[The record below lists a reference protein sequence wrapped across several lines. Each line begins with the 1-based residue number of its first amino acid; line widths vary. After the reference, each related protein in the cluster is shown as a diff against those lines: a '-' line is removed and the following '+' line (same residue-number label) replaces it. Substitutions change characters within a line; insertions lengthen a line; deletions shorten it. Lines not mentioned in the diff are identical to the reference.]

1 MGCLEGGGRSKEAK
15 SCAIK
20 KCEMSCDEVFEF
32 CRRKGEDVAHMRS
45 IFEGDFDPKA
55 GSGGPF
61 YLHFYRVFL
70 FFLVLSEILKTRHEF
85 WLELAKARKHC
96 KNAGKRGSGNELVI
110 SGLAKNGQRRFP
122 EGGQTL

>member
-1 MGCLEGGGRSKEAK
+1 MR
-15 SCAIK
+15 
-20 KCEMSCDEVFEF
+20 VFEF
-32 CRRKGEDVAHMRS
+32 CRRKGEDVAHMRG
-45 IFEGDFDPKA
+45 IFEGDFGPKA

-70 FFLVLSEILKTRHEF
+70 FFLDLNESLKTRHEF

-96 KNAGKRGSGNELVI
+96 KNAGKTGSGYEIVV
-110 SGLAKNGQRRFP
+110 SGSAQNDQRTHP

>member
-1 MGCLEGGGRSKEAK
+1 MFGGGGRSKEAK

-32 CRRKGEDVAHMRS
+32 CRRKGEDVAHMRG
-45 IFEGDFDPKA
+45 IFEGDFCPNA
-55 GSGGPF
+55 GSGEPF

-70 FFLVLSEILKTRHEF
+70 LFLDLSEILKTRHDF
-85 WLELAKARKHC
+85 LLELAKARKHC
-96 KNAGKRGSGNELVI
+96 KNAGKTGSGSKMAI
-110 SGLAKNGQRRFP
+110 SGSAQNGQRTRP